1 MKTNVLW
8 GAMLIA
14 SLSVA
19 WTTPPRPTKN
29 SKLVGH
35 WQTSFPDGKTTMT
48 AFFRPDGT
56 YSGAVNGKVFVT
68 GKYTL
73 AHDTLGME
81 DGSCGPNYFGTYRL
95 TYFAD
100 SLSFAVVQD
109 SCTGR
114 QQGTNGL
121 RMKRVTPARK

>member
-1 MKTNVLW
+1 V
-8 GAMLIA
+8 AMLVA

-19 WTTPPRPTKN
+19 WTTPPRPTTP
-29 SKLVGH
+29 SKLIGR
-35 WQTSFPDGKTTMT
+35 WQTSFPDGKTVMT
-48 AFFRPDGT
+48 AHFRADGT

-81 DGSCGPNYFGTYRL
+81 DGGCGTGYFGTYRL

-114 QQGTNGL
+114 RQGSNGL
-121 RMKRVTPARK
+121 RMKRMATPTKK